1 MKEYTMI
8 YKHKVGGQ
16 QPSPEEMQK
25 ITQEW
30 MDWMASMVAQNA
42 LAQRG
47 NRLAM
52 DGKIL
57 RPGNVVTDSLSV
69 ELKEAIVGYSILR
82 VENEA
87 AALAFAKGC
96 PALRYGG
103 SVEVKEV
110 IPANP

>member
-1 MKEYTMI
+1 
-8 YKHKVGGQ
+8 
-16 QPSPEEMQK
+16 MQK

-30 MDWMASMVAQNA
+30 MDWMASMAAKNA

-52 DGKIL
+52 AGKIL
-57 RPGNVVTDSLSV
+57 HPGNVVTDSLSV
-69 ELKEAIVGYSILR
+69 ELKEAIVGYSILK
-82 VENEA
+82 VE
-87 AALAFAKGC
+87 AALAFASGC

-110 IPANP
+110 LPVTL

>member
-1 MKEYTMI
+1 
-8 YKHKVGGQ
+8 
-16 QPSPEEMQK
+16 
-25 ITQEW
+25 
-30 MDWMASMVAQNA
+30 MDWMVSMAAKNA

-52 DGKIL
+52 AGKIL
-57 RPGNVVTDSLSV
+57 HPGNVVTDRLSV
-69 ELKEAIVGYSILR
+69 ELKEAIVGYSILK

-87 AALAFAKGC
+87 TALAFASGC

-110 IPANP
+110 LPVTL